1 MASFLKTLI
10 AAAFLAS
17 PAAAA
22 DVLLCKMRVSQGN
35 QGDMIAK
42 EIFLITQGDQV
53 LVLDDIVNYFNK
65 GEPMVARVKADG
77 SKSVT
82 YSWEVLMVNSAGQRT
97 KMQYR
102 GSLFQNTKEFHV
114 LARPVGYNNS
124 ISATGK
130 CAPYNG

>member
-1 MASFLKTLI
+1 MTRFIRTI
-10 AAAFLAS
+10 VAACLLAS

-42 EIFLITQGDQV
+42 EIYLIEQGDQI

-65 GEPMVARVKADG
+65 GQPLAARVKADG
-77 SKSVT
+77 SKGKV
-82 YSWEVLMVNSAGQRT
+82 YSWDVLMVNASGQRT

-102 GSLFQNTKEFHV
+102 GTLFLDSGEFHV
-114 LARPVGYNNS
+114 LARPVGYNNT
-124 ISATGK
+124 ISATGT
-130 CAPYNG
+130 CQPYTG